1 MTRRGLTLLEMLAA
15 LSLMSL
21 VIAGAS
27 SWLLGSTRAERALRD
42 GAEERA
48 WVTRAAERL
57 RRDLDEAVPSGVA
70 IDAERRV
77 VRAVVPDTASD
88 EPRWRRVEWS
98 FDPSSRALQRGLIGL
113 DHREGG
119 ETRQHR
125 TVLTGDVA
133 WRIEPVVIEGTEAS
147 SSPRPRRDRGVGTGK
162 AAFDLTIGLGESTAT
177 VRWRP
182 SP

>member
-1 MTRRGLTLLEMLAA
+1 MNRRGLTLLEMLAA

-27 SWLLGSTRAERALRD
+27 SWLVGSTRAERALRD
-42 GAEERA
+42 GADERA

-57 RRDLDEAVPSGVA
+57 RRDLDEAVPGSVE

-77 VRAVVPDTASD
+77 VRAVVPDAASE

-98 FDPSSRALQRGLIGL
+98 FDLSGHALRRGLIDL
-113 DHREGG
+113 DHRQRGA
-119 ETRQHR
+119 THRRR
-125 TVLTGDVA
+125 TVLTGDVD
-133 WRIEPVVIEGTEAS
+133 WRIEPVVIDGMESNPA
-147 SSPRPRRDRGVGTGK
+147 PRPRRDRGVGANK
-162 AAFDLTIGLGESTAT
+162 AAFDLIIGLGEATAT

-182 SP
+182 SS